1 MSLFRPFLPI
11 GLVLFAAC
19 SDGSLIS
26 DPSVAS
32 QQANISPVSDDDP
45 GTVYVMSNEA
55 AGNAV
60 LAFPRGAD
68 GRLGEP
74 VSYPTSGTGTGAGLG
89 NQGAIALGQDL
100 LYVVNPGSDDLTG
113 FRITAAGLVGIG
125 TWGSDGDLPI
135 SLART
140 GSLLY
145 VLNDGAETT
154 LRGFAIGTDGALTP
168 VAAAGRSL
176 GVGVDA
182 AEVAASPDGTT
193 LVVTLKAANQIVSF
207 PILPGGGLGDA
218 VTTPS
223 SGATP
228 FGFGFDKRGTLI
240 VSEAAGGA
248 AGASSA
254 SSYRAGGGGFAVVTA
269 SLATNQSAICWIAVS
284 PNGRV
289 AFAANTG
296 SATVTGF
303 AIGQEGSL
311 SLLDAGG
318 VSGATG
324 ATPVDLGFSHNGRFL
339 YVLNAGSHTI
349 SGFRIADG
357 DGSLT
362 ALGQMGT
369 LPVAA
374 NGLASR

>member
-1 MSLFRPFLPI
+1 MSLLRPLLPF
-11 GLVLFAAC
+11 GLAVFAAC
-19 SDGSLIS
+19 SDGGLIS
-26 DPSVAS
+26 DTSQAS
-32 QQANISPVSDDDP
+32 QRANSSLGREDDP
-45 GTVYVMSNEA
+45 GAVYVMSNQA

-74 VSYPTSGTGTGAGLG
+74 VSYPTGGAGTSAGLG
-89 NQGAIALGQDL
+89 NQGAIALGADL
-100 LYVVNPGSDDLTG
+100 LYVVNPASDDISG
-113 FRITAAGLVGIG
+113 FQVSPAGLSGIG
-125 TWGSDGDLPI
+125 IWDSGGDLPI
-135 SLART
+135 SLTRT

-154 LRGFAIGTDGALTP
+154 VRGFAIGADGALAP
-168 VAAAGRSL
+168 IAAASRSL

-193 LVVTLKAANQIVSF
+193 LVVTLKGTNQIVSF
-207 PILPGGGLGDA
+207 PILAGGGLGNP
-218 VTTPS
+218 VTTAS

-240 VSEAAGGA
+240 VSEAVGGA

-254 SSYRAGGGGFAVVTA
+254 SSYRPSGVGFAVVTA

-284 PNGRV
+284 PNGRF

-303 AIGQEGSL
+303 AVGQDGSL
-311 SLLDAGG
+311 TLLDAGG

-324 ATPVDLGFSHNGRFL
+324 TTPVDLGFSHNGRFL

-349 SGFRIADG
+349 SGFRVAGG

-369 LPVAA
+369 LPASA

>member
-1 MSLFRPFLPI
+1 M
-11 GLVLFAAC
+11 
-19 SDGSLIS
+19 
-26 DPSVAS
+26 AS
-32 QQANISPVSDDDP
+32 KQANISPISDDDP

-74 VSYPTSGTGTGAGLG
+74 VSFPTRGTGTGAGLG

-113 FRITAAGLVGIG
+113 FRVTAAGLVGIG
-125 TWGSDGDLPI
+125 TWGSGGDLPI

-154 LRGFAIGTDGALTP
+154 LRGFAIGNDGSLTP
-168 VAAAGRSL
+168 VAAAARNL
-176 GVGVDA
+176 GTGVDA

-193 LVVTLKAANQIVSF
+193 LVVTLKAANQIVGF
-207 PILPGGGLGDA
+207 PILPGGGLGNP
-218 VTTPS
+218 VTTAS

-228 FGFGFDKRGTLI
+228 FGFGFDNRGSLI

-254 SSYRAGGGGFAVVTA
+254 SSYRASGGGFSVVTA

-284 PNGRV
+284 PNGRL

-303 AIGQEGSL
+303 AIGQDGSL

-318 VSGATG
+318 VSGTTG
-324 ATPVDLGFSHNGRFL
+324 TTPVDLGFSRNGRFL
-339 YVLNAGSHTI
+339 YVLNAGSNTI
-349 SGFRIADG
+349 SGFRVAGG

-369 LPVAA
+369 LPRAA
-374 NGLASR
+374 NGLASW